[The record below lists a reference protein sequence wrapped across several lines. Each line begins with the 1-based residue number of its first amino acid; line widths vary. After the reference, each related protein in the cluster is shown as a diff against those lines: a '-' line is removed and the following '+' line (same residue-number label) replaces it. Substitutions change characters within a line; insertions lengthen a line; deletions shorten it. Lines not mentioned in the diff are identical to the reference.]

1 MMTTPLPKGK
11 LDAMTTLTA
20 VSAADGGGVVNGP
33 EGEILDW
40 DAIDWRAIEEN
51 VRRLRH
57 RIFTASRAG
66 DLKKVRNLQKLML
79 RSRANTLVSVRRVAQ
94 VNAGRKTPGIDGQV
108 ALFPEVRAD
117 LAEWIQRES
126 RPWKAQPVKRVYIP
140 KAGNRAKLRP
150 LGIPVLVDR
159 VLQARVVNALEPEWE
174 ARFEPKSYGFRPGRG
189 CQDAI
194 SAIFLTLS
202 GKNPHRQWALDADLA
217 SAFDRIDHDHLLS
230 SLGLF
235 PGRGLVR
242 QWLTAGVVE
251 GGRLAPTE
259 EGTPQGGN
267 VSPLLMNVALH
278 GMEEAAGVRYRKIGT
293 QATVVAKDAPIVIRY
308 ADDLIALCHSRDQ
321 AEQVKAQL
329 AAWLTPRGLAFNEDK
344 TRIVQVEDEGF
355 DFLGFHVRR
364 YGGKL
369 LIKPSKA
376 ALRRIRER
384 LATEMK
390 ALRGANAEA
399 VLRKIS
405 PIVRGWTA
413 YYRTVV
419 SSKVFTGLDNYLWQL
434 TYKWAKHSHP
444 NKSKHWIV
452 CRYFGQFNPSRQ
464 DRWVFGDRDSG
475 FYLRKFA
482 WTKIIR
488 HQMVRG
494 TSSVDDPTLTEY
506 WAQRR
511 RKGPPPPM
519 DTVTL
524 RLLRAQHG
532 RCPLCGDFL
541 LHAEHEPQSPHEWE
555 QWLRATRK
563 ATAKQHIVG
572 HAGPGMPD
580 ERQPRLLHAH
590 CQRRQTVAGN
600 RGPALPLPARDPPG
614 LA

>member
-1 MMTTPLPKGK
+1 M
-11 LDAMTTLTA
+11 
-20 VSAADGGGVVNGP
+20 
-33 EGEILDW
+33 
-40 DAIDWRAIEEN
+40 
-51 VRRLRH
+51 
-57 RIFTASRAG
+57 
-66 DLKKVRNLQKLML
+66 
-79 RSRANTLVSVRRVAQ
+79 
-94 VNAGRKTPGIDGQV
+94 
-108 ALFPEVRAD
+108 LFPEVGAD

-126 RPWKAQPVKRVYIP
+126 GPWKAQPVKRVYIP

-242 QWLTAGVVE
+242 QWLKAGVVE

-355 DFLGFHVRR
+355 DFLGGSVALCEAGAGRDRSGWSDRQGQLSEGSQDPEVCSFLGPEFVVAAADVLDEGVPGADHPCAAESFQAAHWPQSGLQSAVVGFDGVIRVLVQDMA
-364 YGGKL
+364 GGGQQ
-369 LIKPSKA
+369 LIQCPWVS
-376 ALRRIRER
+376 LCPVGGHLGRSR
-384 LATEMK
+384 
-390 ALRGANAEA
+390 A
-399 VLRKIS
+399 VLQRAGEE
-405 PIVRGWTA
+405 PAG
-413 YYRTVV
+413 
-419 SSKVFTGLDNYLWQL
+419 G
-434 TYKWAKHSHP
+434 
-444 NKSKHWIV
+444 
-452 CRYFGQFNPSRQ
+452 RQ
-464 DRWVFGDRDSG
+464 
-475 FYLRKFA
+475 
-482 WTKIIR
+482 I
-488 HQMVRG
+488 
-494 TSSVDDPTLTEY
+494 P
-506 WAQRR
+506 
-511 RKGPPPPM
+511 
-519 DTVTL
+519 
-524 RLLRAQHG
+524 
-532 RCPLCGDFL
+532 FL
-541 LHAEHEPQSPHEWE
+541 
-555 QWLRATRK
+555 
-563 ATAKQHIVG
+563 
-572 HAGPGMPD
+572 
-580 ERQPRLLHAH
+580 
-590 CQRRQTVAGN
+590 
-600 RGPALPLPARDPPG
+600 
-614 LA
+614 